1 MEQSVQEK
9 NFWDILLDELVER
22 ILHCAIKT
30 STYSVSDHICQTYC
44 SILQT
49 CCRFKMIKF
58 SGKRFLPRLYIH
70 PIDARPKSTFNGK
83 IKVSVR
89 KITAACGCVSGVAMD
104 IDQYTNR
111 NWRSAWLILSPQ
123 EYSWFIIDRVYRR
136 KQIKPQVIKVPDDSQ
151 NQKMVTEAATWVTN
165 NVYHLKYS
173 DRKILLSESAWLN
186 DNLMDSAQKLI
197 CKSFGNLASWQPV
210 LNWQRRGTP
219 FYKEGEEHIQLMHDG
234 TNHGFYC
241 STLMVEFKFLIVFT
255 IRLAASQRDV

>member
-1 MEQSVQEK
+1 M
-9 NFWDILLDELVER
+9 LDELVER

-151 NQKMVTEAATWVTN
+151 NQKMVTEAATWLTN

-241 STLMVEFKFLIVFT
+241 STLMVEFKFLIAFT